1 MAHDVLVSEPTPTG
15 KTNARMKQTVGD
27 MVRSMAVVLAVVA
40 AILLV
45 TWRPQPDPV
54 REVNVDQ
61 LLVVAVAQ
69 ADFDVVVP
77 DTPGLRP
84 TSVRWQPT
92 AESKDEMVWQVGY
105 VTETDEF
112 LQVTQSRSDSSKF
125 LSVETVRGVPLGSVA
140 INSLVGDEWTEYQ
153 SETST
158 AFVSMS
164 NGTTTIVR
172 GTGPREE
179 IISGVESLV
188 PGASLQ

>member
-15 KTNARMKQTVGD
+15 KSNARMKQTVGD

-54 REVNVDQ
+54 RQVNVDQ

-77 DTPGLRP
+77 GTPGLRP

-105 VTETDEF
+105 VTESDEF

-125 LSVETVRGVPLGSVA
+125 LSVETVRGVPLGSVTVD
-140 INSLVGDEWTEYQ
+140 SVVGEDWTEYR
-153 SETST
+153 SDTST
-158 AFVSMS
+158 AFVSMN

-172 GTGPREE
+172 GTGSREG
-179 IISGVESLV
+179 ILSGVESLV
-188 PGASLQ
+188 LAASLQ

>member
-1 MAHDVLVSEPTPTG
+1 
-15 KTNARMKQTVGD
+15 
-27 MVRSMAVVLAVVA
+27 MVRSMAVVLAVVG

-77 DTPGLRP
+77 GTTGLRP

-105 VTETDEF
+105 VTESDEF

>member
-1 MAHDVLVSEPTPTG
+1 
-15 KTNARMKQTVGD
+15 

-77 DTPGLRP
+77 GIPGLRP

-125 LSVETVRGVPLGSVA
+125 LLVETVRGVPLGSVA
-140 INSLVGDEWTEYQ
+140 IDSVVGEDWTEYR
-153 SETST
+153 SDTST
-158 AFVSMS
+158 AFVSMN

-172 GTGPREE
+172 GTGSREV
-179 IISGVESLV
+179 ILSGVESLV
-188 PGASLQ
+188 LAASLQ